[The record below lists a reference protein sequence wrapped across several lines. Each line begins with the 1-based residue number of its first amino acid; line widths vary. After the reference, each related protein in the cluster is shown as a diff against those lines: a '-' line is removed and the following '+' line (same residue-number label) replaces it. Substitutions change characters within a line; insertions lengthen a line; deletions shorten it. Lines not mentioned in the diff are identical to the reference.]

1 MLNNRS
7 IIDIMQAT
15 DTKEMILEK
24 TFQLLLQKGYDGVSI
39 SDIQKAT
46 KMSRGILY
54 HYFGSKESL
63 FVEVTQKYF
72 VNLFRIDLLQ
82 IQEFGVPEMIVY
94 ITEKYTNICTNTL
107 GETPGNKQSSIMNY
121 DFLFYRVMQENEDF
135 ARKYMQIRDDEI
147 RSWEIVL
154 TNSSKRG
161 ELRRNVDISKM
172 AKYFIYL
179 MDGVWMN
186 AVNQNQTNTLIG
198 DFCEV
203 LQDFYLLLTN
213 K

>member
-1 MLNNRS
+1 
-7 IIDIMQAT
+7 MQAT

-46 KMSRGILY
+46 EMSRGILY

-63 FVEVTQKYF
+63 FIEVTQKYF
-72 VNLFRIDLLQ
+72 MDLFRIDLQ
-82 IQEFGVPEMIVY
+82 RIQAFGVPEMIVY

-107 GETPGNKQSSIMNY
+107 NGTSGNNQSCIMNY

-135 ARKYMQIRDDEI
+135 ARKYMQMRDDEM

-154 TNSSKRG
+154 TNSSERG
-161 ELRRNVDISKM
+161 ELHQHVDIPKM

-186 AVNQNQTNTLIG
+186 AVNQNQAGTLIS
-198 DFCEV
+198 DFYEV
-203 LQDFYLLLTN
+203 LHDFYGLLTN